1 MGFNIF
7 HYLKLTSVSFSLT
20 YSTLFILAVKTLK
33 RANLKIAQKKESDY
47 IFISQL
53 ETNLV
58 ILSLSH
64 THTLYSSPHTHT
76 HSNSLSFSFYL
87 SLCLTHTPS
96 LNPSLSPSIP
106 HSLCL
111 SLTPSLSITHTLKH
125 TMHCLS
131 LFLFLISFS
140 HFSFHTQS
148 LSPFFLSLTFSSVLE
163 RMVTITFCQ
172 CHLFIRLLNLKAS
185 NDPTFTF
192 QTLFNK
198 FRPKREI
205 KLFFVI

>member
-76 HSNSLSFSFYL
+76 HSNSLSFSFYS
-87 SLCLTHTPS
+87 SL
-96 LNPSLSPSIP
+96 
-106 HSLCL
+106 SLCL

-125 TMHCLS
+125 TIHSLSVSLS
-131 LFLFLISFS
+131 LSNLI
-140 HFSFHTQS
+140 
-148 LSPFFLSLTFSSVLE
+148 LT
-163 RMVTITFCQ
+163 
-172 CHLFIRLLNLKAS
+172 LFI
-185 NDPTFTF
+185 
-192 QTLFNK
+192 
-198 FRPKREI
+198 
-205 KLFFVI
+205 